1 MVKLNDKEK
10 QVKNKLLLSLAALML
25 VTVGIFASGCAG
37 TTAVSGDSQQSG
49 IWVSGNGKV
58 SVTPD
63 TANLSL
69 GVQVEAVGLAEANQ
83 QAADVMDAV
92 IEALK
97 DNGIAEKDITTSG
110 FNISPVYEYDKE
122 TGRNYIRGYQVSNAV
137 NLKVREIEN
146 TGAVIDAAVAAGG
159 DAVRVSNIYFSIDD
173 LSQAQDDARELALLD
188 AKAKAE
194 QIARVTG
201 VSLGKVTYVAETSSG
216 GARVEAPGMVNDGK
230 EGSVTPVLPGET
242 DVVVTVQVIYSIK

>member
-1 MVKLNDKEK
+1 MLSAVM
-10 QVKNKLLLSLAALML
+10 LLALGIGAA
-25 VTVGIFASGCAG
+25 GCAA
-37 TTAVSGDSQQSG
+37 TPTANGNNQQSG

-58 SVTPD
+58 TVTPD

-69 GVQVEAVGLAEANQ
+69 GVQVEASSLSEANQ
-83 QAADVMDAV
+83 LAANAMTAV

-97 DNGIAEKDITTSG
+97 DNGVAEKDITTSG
-110 FNISPVYEYDKE
+110 FNIYPVYEYDKE
-122 TGRNYIRGYQVSNAV
+122 TSRNYIRGYQVSNSIG
-137 NLKVREIEN
+137 LKVRQIEN
-146 TGAVIDAAVAAGG
+146 TGAVIDAAVSAGG
-159 DAVRVSNIYFSIDD
+159 DAVRVNNIYFSIDD
-173 LSQAQDDARELALLD
+173 LIGAQDDARELALLD

-201 VSLGKVTYVAETSSG
+201 VSLGNVSYVAETSSG

-230 EGSVTPVLPGET
+230 EGSVTPILPGET